1 MGRKCYVQFCKSG
14 YASCPEKVRSF
25 KAPSDPERLAAWDR
39 AIGRQDKRLTDRD
52 LVCEKHFTEDML
64 IRGRYFAE
72 HCGIVIL
79 DTPKRVVLKPD
90 AVPTLICKQAPSPV
104 KESSRKQAGTATG
117 DRVSSTCP
125 DSNPLP
131 SRFVRVK
138 GESSK
143 FCQGTMLNEISNGTG
158 EDDGSRP
165 MTDDA
170 SVPMKR
176 GNDSGTVLPTR
187 CIESL
192 PSQTPIVRI
201 KQEGDGDDVCLNAAV
216 ERPLSIVKMSA
227 GNVFQHRGEDDPVLS
242 GEVCVKD
249 ERSEE
254 KIEPEL
260 TNASSDAV
268 DRNVSSCEAVS
279 ETNCDAASSLAA
291 SVCVKEEPEC
301 DDSWSQS
308 IDESMAFE
316 CENSVPGNSNSTT
329 LATPPPGFSA
339 ESQSSD
345 SCELSTSKDT
355 PHNSGNFFILV
366 KMPSHTPANAVQ
378 TKKDVQGL
386 TAVKASRP
394 LPIIE
399 PSLSMLINTGEVPMP
414 NEAWNRHLITHEL
427 TETVCFVELRRN
439 NPAAPFFARK
449 SVEITRRPEGFEI
462 KLRVLDQDISTELVY
477 VDDPLSLP
485 PLVEKLELARRL
497 CEFDRKPVCP
507 GWPVKEQHADLHPE
521 CGGIDRTG
529 VWRDKRCLL
538 VLDEPQKVRCRF
550 CCRLVTVLRT
560 QKKRAEKRAAQG
572 DDFKRIRLPL
582 GSTDKAK
589 IDGLRARHRC
599 LARSKARLVKAKE
612 ALEVEVHK
620 LRTQLNATAMCQG
633 TP

>member
-1 MGRKCYVQFCKSG
+1 
-14 YASCPEKVRSF
+14 
-25 KAPSDPERLAAWDR
+25 
-39 AIGRQDKRLTDRD
+39 
-52 LVCEKHFTEDML
+52 
-64 IRGRYFAE
+64 
-72 HCGIVIL
+72 
-79 DTPKRVVLKPD
+79 
-90 AVPTLICKQAPSPV
+90 
-104 KESSRKQAGTATG
+104 
-117 DRVSSTCP
+117 
-125 DSNPLP
+125 
-131 SRFVRVK
+131 
-138 GESSK
+138 
-143 FCQGTMLNEISNGTG
+143 
-158 EDDGSRP
+158 
-165 MTDDA
+165 
-170 SVPMKR
+170 
-176 GNDSGTVLPTR
+176 
-187 CIESL
+187 
-192 PSQTPIVRI
+192 
-201 KQEGDGDDVCLNAAV
+201 
-216 ERPLSIVKMSA
+216 
-227 GNVFQHRGEDDPVLS
+227 
-242 GEVCVKD
+242 
-249 ERSEE
+249 
-254 KIEPEL
+254 
-260 TNASSDAV
+260 
-268 DRNVSSCEAVS
+268 
-279 ETNCDAASSLAA
+279 
-291 SVCVKEEPEC
+291 
-301 DDSWSQS
+301 
-308 IDESMAFE
+308 
-316 CENSVPGNSNSTT
+316 
-329 LATPPPGFSA
+329 
-339 ESQSSD
+339 
-345 SCELSTSKDT
+345 
-355 PHNSGNFFILV
+355 
-366 KMPSHTPANAVQ
+366 
-378 TKKDVQGL
+378 
-386 TAVKASRP
+386 
-394 LPIIE
+394 
-399 PSLSMLINTGEVPMP
+399 MP

-612 ALEVEVHK
+612 ALEAEVHK